1 MLGAY
6 KLVQARKGFEMEQQV
21 KILAVDDRY
30 ENLLALN
37 SILASSNYDVISLQ
51 SGEEVLRY
59 LLKEPADHI
68 AVILM
73 DVQMPGLS
81 GFETAELIKQRKAC
95 QDIPII
101 FLTALSTSIEHVLK
115 GYHVGSIDY
124 LFKPIH
130 PKMLRMKVDG
140 FVNMHLNHQK
150 IKYQSELL
158 HKRTLDLEDT
168 NRKLAEAEEKLK
180 QQNFLLEQ
188 WVEERTSEL
197 VDAHEKL
204 IKSQEHFKKMFMLSP
219 SLMAIRRL
227 PDLTYLEINESW
239 KQYTGY
245 GDEII
250 GTTLDLLRAEV
261 GDSRKFNDVIH
272 NCKVKYETKSKE
284 IRTALLSTEIID
296 IENESCLLEVAVDI
310 TESLRFESEMA
321 RLAQL
326 NLVGEMAAGIA
337 HEIRNPMTTIRGFLQ
352 LFRENDRHMQKEY
365 IPIMLEELDRAN
377 EIITEYLSLAKNKQ
391 SHQQPE
397 NINRIIEMLL
407 PLIQAEAVMSGKH
420 VHFQFEDCPV
430 IQLDDKE
437 MRQLILNMCMNGLE
451 AMSLGGKL
459 RIETYTETEHVVLL
473 IADEGIGINEEHLE
487 KLGRPFFTTKDE
499 GTGLGLAICYSIA
512 ARHQASIEVLS
523 SEKGTTFLIRFP
535 ITTSNP

>member
-1 MLGAY
+1 
-6 KLVQARKGFEMEQQV
+6 MEQQV

-37 SILASSNYDVISLQ
+37 SILASPHYEVIGLQ
-51 SGEEVLRY
+51 SGEEALRY
-59 LLKEPADHI
+59 LLKESADHI

-81 GFETAELIKQRKAC
+81 GFETVELIKQRKAC

-124 LFKPIH
+124 LFKPVH
-130 PKMLRMKVDG
+130 PEMLRKKVDA

-150 IKYQSELL
+150 IKSQSELL
-158 HKRTLDLEDT
+158 QKRTLDLEET

-180 QQNFLLEQ
+180 QQNVLLEN

-197 VDAHEKL
+197 VDAHQKL
-204 IKSQEHFKKMFMLSP
+204 LKSQEHFKKMFMLSP

-250 GTTLDLLRAEV
+250 GTSMDLLRTEQ
-261 GDSRKFNDVIH
+261 GEPMKCDEVIH
-272 NCKVKYETKSKE
+272 NLKVRYETKSKE
-284 IRTALLSTEIID
+284 MRTALMSTEIID
-296 IENESCLLEVAVDI
+296 IENESCMLQVAVDI
-310 TESLRFESEMA
+310 TESLRFEAEMA

-352 LFRENDRHMQKEY
+352 LFRENDGRMQKQY

-391 SHQQPE
+391 SHQHPDQ
-397 NINRIIEMLL
+397 INRIIEMLL

-420 VHFQFEDCPV
+420 VQYQIMDCPI

-437 MRQLILNMCMNGLE
+437 IRQLILNMCMNGLE
-451 AMSLGGKL
+451 AMSIGGKL
-459 RIETYTETEHVVLL
+459 RIETYREPEHVVLL
-473 IADEGIGINEEHLE
+473 IGDEGTGIDEHHLE

-512 ARHQASIEVLS
+512 ARHRASIEVQS
-523 SEKGTTFLIRFP
+523 SPKGTTFYIRFP
-535 ITTSNP
+535 VLEDGADS

>member
-1 MLGAY
+1 M
-6 KLVQARKGFEMEQQV
+6 QARKGFEMEHQV

-30 ENLLALN
+30 ENLLALS
-37 SILASSNYDVISLQ
+37 SILASSHYEVICLQ

-81 GFETAELIKQRKAC
+81 GFETVELIKQRKAC

-124 LFKPIH
+124 LFKPVH
-130 PKMLRMKVDG
+130 PEMLRKKVDA

-150 IKYQSELL
+150 IKAQSELL
-158 HKRTLDLEDT
+158 HKRTLDLEET
-168 NRKLAEAEEKLK
+168 NRKLAEADEKLK
-180 QQNFLLEQ
+180 QQNVLLEQ

-204 IKSQEHFKKMFMLSP
+204 LKSQEHFKKMFMLSP

-245 GDEII
+245 GDEIL
-250 GTTLDLLRAEV
+250 GTTLNLLRTEQ
-261 GDSRKFNDVIH
+261 GDYVSSDEVIH

-284 IRTALLSTEIID
+284 VRTALLSTEIID
-296 IENESCLLEVAVDI
+296 IENESCMLQVAVDI
-310 TESLRFESEMA
+310 TESLRFETEMA

-352 LFRENDRHMQKEY
+352 LFRENDRNMQKQY

-391 SHQQPE
+391 SHQQAE

-420 VHFQFEDCPV
+420 VHYEFAPCPD

-451 AMSLGGKL
+451 AMHVGGRL
-459 RIETYTETEHVVLL
+459 HLQTYQEQDHVVLL
-473 IADEGIGINEEHLE
+473 IGDEGTGIDEHHLE

-512 ARHQASIEVLS
+512 ARHQASIEVQTS
-523 SEKGTTFLIRFP
+523 SSGTTFYIRFP
-535 ITTSNP
+535 LPNSPE

>member
-1 MLGAY
+1 MVLTQF
-6 KLVQARKGFEMEQQV
+6 VQARKGFEMEQQV

-37 SILASSNYDVISLQ
+37 SILSSSHYEVISLQ

-59 LLKEPADHI
+59 LLKEPAEHI

-81 GFETAELIKQRKAC
+81 GFETVELIKQRKAC

-124 LFKPIH
+124 LFKPVH
-130 PKMLRMKVDG
+130 PKMLRMKVDC
-140 FVNMHLNHQK
+140 FVSMHLSHQK

-158 HKRTLDLEDT
+158 HKRTLDLEET

-204 IKSQEHFKKMFMLSP
+204 MRSQEHFKKMFMLSP

-227 PDLTYLEINESW
+227 PDLTYIEINESW

-250 GTTLDLLRAEV
+250 GTTWDLFRAEV
-261 GDSRKFNDVIH
+261 NEAGKCDDVIYNH
-272 NCKVKYETKSKE
+272 KVKFETKSKE

-296 IENESCLLEVAVDI
+296 IENESCLLQVAVDI
-310 TESLRFESEMA
+310 TESLRFETEMA

-352 LFRENDRHMQKEY
+352 LFSENDRHMQKEY

-391 SHQQPE
+391 SHQKPE

-420 VHFQFEDCPV
+420 VHVQFTDCPD

-451 AMSLGGKL
+451 AMRIGGKL
-459 RIETYTETEHVVLL
+459 RIETYPESGHVILL
-473 IADEGIGINEEHLE
+473 IADEGKGIDEEHLE

-512 ARHQASIEVLS
+512 ARHQASIEVQS
-523 SEKGTTFLIRFP
+523 SPKGTSFLIRFP
-535 ITTSNP
+535 IPASHT

>member
-1 MLGAY
+1 M
-6 KLVQARKGFEMEQQV
+6 RKGQPMEQQV

-37 SILASSNYDVISLQ
+37 SILASSSYDVISLQ
-51 SGEEVLRY
+51 SGEEALRY

-81 GFETAELIKQRKAC
+81 GFETVELIKQRKAC

-101 FLTALSTSIEHVLK
+101 FLTALSTSIEHVLR

-124 LFKPIH
+124 LFKPVH

-150 IKYQSELL
+150 LKAQSELL
-158 HKRTLDLEDT
+158 HKRTLDLEET

-180 QQNFLLEQ
+180 EQNLLLEN

-204 IKSQEHFKKMFMLSP
+204 INSQEHFKKMFILSP

-227 PDLTYLEINESW
+227 PDLTYLDVNESW
-239 KQYTGY
+239 KQHTGY
-245 GDEII
+245 GDEVI
-250 GTTLDLLRAEV
+250 GTTFNLMRDDSNNPAKY
-261 GDSRKFNDVIH
+261 GDIVRNE
-272 NCKVKYETKSKE
+272 KVRYVTKSGD

-296 IENESCLLEVAVDI
+296 IEDENCLLHVAVDI
-310 TESLRFESEMA
+310 TESLRFETEMA

-352 LFRENDRHMQKEY
+352 LFQENDRHMQKEY

-377 EIITEYLSLAKNKQ
+377 DIITEYLSLAKNKQ
-391 SHQQPE
+391 SYQRPE
-397 NINRIIEMLL
+397 SINRIIESLL

-420 VHFQFEDCPV
+420 VNGQFGYCPE

-451 AMSLGGKL
+451 AMSIGGTL
-459 RIETYTETEHVVLL
+459 TIATYQEPEHVVLL
-473 IADEGIGINEEHLE
+473 IADQGSGIKTEHLE

-512 ARHQASIEVLS
+512 ARHHAAIEVS
-523 SEKGTTFLIRFP
+523 SSTNGTTFLIRFP
-535 ITTSNP
+535 LHAK

>member
-1 MLGAY
+1 
-6 KLVQARKGFEMEQQV
+6 MEQQV

-37 SILASSNYDVISLQ
+37 SILASSSYDVISLQ
-51 SGEEVLRY
+51 SGEEALRY

-81 GFETAELIKQRKAC
+81 GFETVELIKQRKAC

-101 FLTALSTSIEHVLK
+101 FLTALSTSIEHVLR

-124 LFKPIH
+124 LFKPVH

-140 FVNMHLNHQK
+140 YVNMHLNHQK
-150 IKYQSELL
+150 LKAQSELL
-158 HKRTLDLEDT
+158 HKRTLDLEET
-168 NRKLAEAEEKLK
+168 NRKLAEAEEKLIE
-180 QQNFLLEQ
+180 QNVLLEK

-204 IKSQEHFKKMFMLSP
+204 MNSQEHFKKMFILSP

-227 PDLTYLEINESW
+227 PDLAYIDVNESW
-239 KQYTGY
+239 KQHTGY
-245 GDEII
+245 GDEVI
-250 GTTLDLLRAEV
+250 GVSVDLMCNAGNTTKC
-261 GDSRKFNDVIH
+261 GDIVRNE
-272 NCKVKYETKSKE
+272 KVRYETKAGE
-284 IRTALLSTEIID
+284 IRTALLSTEFID
-296 IENESCLLEVAVDI
+296 IEGESCLLHVAVDI
-310 TESLRFESEMA
+310 TESLRFEAEMA

-352 LFRENDRHMQKEY
+352 LFQENDRHMQKEY

-377 EIITEYLSLAKNKQ
+377 DIITEYLSLAKNKQ
-391 SHQQPE
+391 SYQRPE
-397 NINRIIEMLL
+397 SINRIIESLL

-420 VHFQFEDCPV
+420 VNGQFGCCPE
-430 IQLDDKE
+430 ILLDNKE

-451 AMSLGGKL
+451 AMNMGGTL
-459 RIETYTETEHVVLL
+459 TIETYQDNEHVALL
-473 IADEGIGINEEHLE
+473 IADQGSGIKAEHLE

-512 ARHQASIEVLS
+512 SRHHASIEVS
-523 SEKGTTFLIRFP
+523 SSSNGTTFLIRFP
-535 ITTSNP
+535 IPPN

>member
-1 MLGAY
+1 
-6 KLVQARKGFEMEQQV
+6 MEQQV

-37 SILASSNYDVISLQ
+37 SILASSSYDVISLQ
-51 SGEEVLRY
+51 SGEECLRY

-81 GFETAELIKQRKAC
+81 GFETVELIKQRKAY

-101 FLTALSTSIEHVLK
+101 FLTALSTSIEHVLR

-124 LFKPIH
+124 LFKPVH

-150 IKYQSELL
+150 LKIQSELL
-158 HKRTLDLEDT
+158 HKRTLDLEET
-168 NRKLAEAEEKLK
+168 NRKLAEAEEKLI
-180 QQNFLLEQ
+180 QQNVLLEK
-188 WVEERTSEL
+188 WVEERTTEL
-197 VDAHEKL
+197 VDAHQKL
-204 IKSQEHFKKMFMLSP
+204 MNSQEHFKKMFILSP
-219 SLMAIRRL
+219 SLMSIRRL
-227 PDLTYLEINESW
+227 PDLTYLEVNESW

-245 GDEII
+245 DDEII
-250 GTTLDLLRAEV
+250 GTNLELLSPESDANV
-261 GDSRKFNDVIH
+261 NLCDILH
-272 NCKVKYETKSKE
+272 NEKVKYITKSGE

-296 IENESCLLEVAVDI
+296 IEHDKCLLEVAVDV

-377 EIITEYLSLAKNKQ
+377 DIITEYLSLAKNKTSYQ
-391 SHQQPE
+391 KSE
-397 NINRIIEMLL
+397 SLNRIIESLL
-407 PLIQAEAVMSGKH
+407 PLIQAEAVMCGKH
-420 VHFQFEDCPV
+420 VNGNLGSCPD

-437 MRQLILNMCMNGLE
+437 IRQLILNMCMNGLE
-451 AMSLGGKL
+451 AMSVGGTL
-459 RIETYTETEHVVLL
+459 RIETYQDDTHVVLL
-473 IADEGIGINEEHLE
+473 IADEGTGISAEHLE

-512 ARHQASIEVLS
+512 ARHQATIEVNS
-523 SEKGTTFLIRFP
+523 SSKGTTFMIRFP
-535 ITTSNP
+535 MQAA

>member
-1 MLGAY
+1 
-6 KLVQARKGFEMEQQV
+6 MEQQV

-140 FVNMHLNHQK
+140 FVNIHLNHQK

-158 HKRTLDLEDT
+158 HKRTLDLEET

-227 PDLTYLEINESW
+227 SDLTYLEINESW

-250 GTTLDLLRAEV
+250 GTTLDLLSAEA
-261 GDSRKFNDVIH
+261 GDSMNFSDVIH

-420 VHFQFEDCPV
+420 VHFQLKDCPV

-459 RIETYTETEHVVLL
+459 RIETYTEAEHVVLL

-512 ARHQASIEVLS
+512 ARHQASIEVQS

-535 ITTSNP
+535 IPAARIQG

>member
-6 KLVQARKGFEMEQQV
+6 KLVHARKGFEMEQQV

-150 IKYQSELL
+150 IKIQSELL
-158 HKRTLDLEDT
+158 HKRTLDLEET

-204 IKSQEHFKKMFMLSP
+204 IRSQEHFKKMFMLSP

-261 GDSRKFNDVIH
+261 GDSRNNNDVIH

-391 SHQQPE
+391 SYQKPE
-397 NINRIIEMLL
+397 NINRIIEMLI

-420 VHFQFEDCPV
+420 VHFQFKDCPV

-459 RIETYTETEHVVLL
+459 RIETCTEAEHVVLL

-512 ARHQASIEVLS
+512 ARHQASIEVQS

-535 ITTSNP
+535 IPALCT

>member
-1 MLGAY
+1 
-6 KLVQARKGFEMEQQV
+6 MEQQV

-158 HKRTLDLEDT
+158 HKRTLDLEET

-204 IKSQEHFKKMFMLSP
+204 IKSQEHFKKMFILSP

-250 GTTLDLLRAEV
+250 GTTLDLLRAEM

-352 LFRENDRHMQKEY
+352 LFQENDRHMQKEY

-397 NINRIIEMLL
+397 NINRIIEMLI

-420 VHFQFEDCPV
+420 VHFQFKDCPV

-437 MRQLILNMCMNGLE
+437 LRQLILNMCMNGLE

-512 ARHQASIEVLS
+512 ARHHASIEVQS
-523 SEKGTTFLIRFP
+523 SEEGTTFLIRFP
-535 ITTSNP
+535 ITASRT

>member
-1 MLGAY
+1 
-6 KLVQARKGFEMEQQV
+6 MEQQV

-37 SILASSNYDVISLQ
+37 SILASSHYDVISLQ

-81 GFETAELIKQRKAC
+81 GFETVELIKQRKAC

-124 LFKPIH
+124 LFKPVH
-130 PKMLRMKVDG
+130 PEMLRMKVDA
-140 FVNMHLNHQK
+140 FVNMHLGHQK

-158 HKRTLDLEDT
+158 HKRTLDLEET

-180 QQNFLLEQ
+180 QQNSLLEQ
-188 WVEERTSEL
+188 WVEERTTEL

-204 IKSQEHFKKMFMLSP
+204 LKSQDHFKKMFMLSP

-227 PDLTYLEINESW
+227 PDLTYIEINESW

-250 GTTLDLLRAEV
+250 GTNMDLLRTDSGESISCDEV
-261 GDSRKFNDVIH
+261 VH

-284 IRTALLSTEIID
+284 TRTALLSTEIID
-296 IENESCLLEVAVDI
+296 IENESCLLQVAVDI
-310 TESLRFESEMA
+310 TESLRFETEMA

-352 LFRENDRHMQKEY
+352 LFRENDRNMQKEY

-391 SHQQPE
+391 SHQQPDQ
-397 NINRIIEMLL
+397 INRIIEMLL

-420 VHFQFEDCPV
+420 VQFHFALCPV

-451 AMSLGGKL
+451 AMSIGGTL
-459 RIETYTETEHVVLL
+459 TIQTFEQNGYVVLL
-473 IADEGIGINEEHLE
+473 ISDEGTGIDEKHLE

-512 ARHQASIEVLS
+512 ARHKASIEVQSS
-523 SEKGTTFLIRFP
+523 SEGTTFLIRFP
-535 ITTSNP
+535 IPEETLDPN